1 MPTEEERRLGG
12 QPPQRVLLRA
22 LNDDQLETL
31 HALER
36 VGWTLKFVRKPP
48 TGQPI
53 PVVYDK
59 ERMRYAVLRPDGT
72 LDDRP
77 GFTIR
82 P

>member
-1 MPTEEERRLGG
+1 MPTEERRLGG
-12 QPPQRVLLRA
+12 NPPQRVLQRA
-22 LNDDQLETL
+22 LNEEQLDTL
-31 HALER
+31 HALES

-59 ERMRYAVLRPDGT
+59 ERLRYAVLRPDGT
-72 LDDRP
+72 LDERP
-77 GFTIR
+77 NFTIR